1 MRITFASLLVAER
14 ADNHPHSE
22 KGKAKPVKWLVTIST
37 RFQNYTLS
45 SVCLGLGHGFRAED
59 PILS

>member
-22 KGKAKPVKWLVTIST
+22 KGKAKPVK
-37 RFQNYTLS
+37 
-45 SVCLGLGHGFRAED
+45 
-59 PILS
+59 